1 MISRIAPYFAAS
13 ALFLTASFAVAQTT
27 APSTSPV
34 APSAPPAASAPAPT
48 DAVGS
53 GGRQRGERREG
64 RGAMR
69 ACRADMQSLCGTVER
84 GKGKKIACLI
94 ENRAKA
100 SPECQTAITAVETAR
115 SGKAADKAAKRAE
128 GGGKAGKGGRKMAVC
143 RADSKAL
150 CADVEKGGGRKVACL
165 KANEAKL
172 TPDCAAMVKS
182 LPTKG

>member
-1 MISRIAPYFAAS
+1 MISRIASYLAAS
-13 ALFLTASFAVAQTT
+13 ALMLTASFAIAQTA
-27 APSTSPV
+27 APN
-34 APSAPPAASAPAPT
+34 APPAAPGAPPAASSPAPA
-48 DAVGS
+48 DAVGQ

-69 ACRADMQSLCGTVER
+69 ACRADMQTLCGTVER
-84 GKGKKIACLI
+84 GKGNKIACLI

-100 SPECQTAITAVETAR
+100 SPECQAAISAVDAAR

-128 GGGKAGKGGRKMAVC
+128 GKGGGKMAVC

-150 CADVEKGGGRKVACL
+150 CADVERGGGRKVVCL

-172 TPDCAAMVKS
+172 TPECAAAVKT